1 MSRVRFTSTSCLQS
15 SSGSGE
21 IVSFAGE
28 TGEVKEV
35 PDDVAVLLIEHGV
48 AEKVTAEPVKKPAA
62 PPQAHRANKRR
73 A

>member
-28 TGEVKEV
+28 TGEVREV
-35 PDDVAVLLIEHGV
+35 PDDVAVLLIAGGV
-48 AEKVTAEPVKKPAA
+48 AEKLAAKPVKKPAPA
-62 PPQAHRANKRR
+62 KHQK
-73 A
+73 